1 MECMSSQKKTSSC
14 DQACSHV
21 GLRNGLV
28 LLSFAVCI
36 LFIWNICLQLKI
48 SSNSVSVN
56 GCISINEAKKNA
68 FKNSEPKNLEDKFM
82 QNLSRKRRSGRQL
95 RNRVTNLEAKVRSLE
110 AAVMKKIVHLR
121 MNQEMN
127 DTVLYS
133 RVDNIGHCPG
143 NSPKPC
149 LRWDTPNEFP
159 HMFDYVKDGYNKPV
173 AIKVL
178 SPGIYTVYAQLAI
191 SGPDTSTRFDP
202 IVGFEIFLIRG
213 PGKFTLTKGLTTQDQ
228 RGRRYHNTEH
238 RQVDTVFVMGTFKFF
253 CDDMVYVSLLDST
266 NLSYRSDASYFGMIQ
281 GNPASALIEGNHACD
296 P

>member
-1 MECMSSQKKTSSC
+1 MSSQKKTSSC

-28 LLSFAVCI
+28 LLSFAICI
-36 LFIWNICLQLKI
+36 LFIWNICLQLKTY
-48 SSNSVSVN
+48 SNSVSLN

-68 FKNSEPKNLEDKFM
+68 FKNCEPKNLEDKFM
-82 QNLSRKRRSGRQL
+82 QSLSRKRRSGGL
-95 RNRVTNLEAKVRSLE
+95 RSRVTNLAEQVRSLE

-133 RVDNIGHCPG
+133 RVDNFGHCPG
-143 NSPKPC
+143 NSRTPC
-149 LRWDTPNEFP
+149 MRWDTPNAEFQY
-159 HMFDYVKDGYNKPV
+159 MFDYVKDGYNKPV

-178 SPGIYTVYAQLAI
+178 SPGLYTVYAQLAI
-191 SGPDTSTRFDP
+191 SGPDTSLSFDP
-202 IVGFEIFLIRG
+202 IVGFEIVLSREQH
-213 PGKFTLTKGLTTQDQ
+213 KYTLTKGLATQDQ
-228 RGRRYHNTEH
+228 RGRRYHNTDN
-238 RQVDTVFVMGTFKFF
+238 RQVDTVSVMGTFKFF

-266 NLSYRSDASYFGMIQ
+266 NVSYRNDTSYFGMIQ
-281 GNPASALIEGNHACD
+281 GNPTSALIDGNHACD